1 MVRVLFVFLLGQ
13 IFLLST
19 IFNQTIYPILELN
32 RLGDSSLRSYS
43 VENYSGDILRKLYVS
58 LDKSCLGDK
67 QCNVQVIKTPVSKDN
82 KMIYEIYHS
91 DVSSLK
97 KVESTSANNVFNYYE
112 LTEEEFIDH
121 DGTFFTN
128 LNEELLRKIAKDI
141 GISLKTNDAMIDY
154 KQIFQVNSIN
164 LVILLILSQLILF
177 IYTFTR
183 IKINAVKKVLGF
195 SAFRMIISA
204 MKQLMLMQIIII
216 PIILFIHS
224 IFFLNFGNIIFR
236 YFYVLLI
243 FLIGV
248 GILNLIMLLIT
259 QFSLKYI
266 DINLMIKNKIYS
278 NRLNMSLYAV
288 KILLILSIT
297 VAASIFSQNLVRY
310 KEALNT
316 YDQFTKLGD
325 YYTSIGY
332 NSDEYEKAIHDKDL
346 LMEYGNSVKAIYQ
359 HYTNSTQLYVHDVS
373 SVLPRLS
380 PSLLERQGITIK
392 DVLSDFKKNYLILN
406 KQYLK
411 DFAAI
416 KDLDGRNIN
425 FDRINQPT
433 ILVPEKQKKHEKQM
447 IDFYIQRYNSL
458 YNYDENY
465 GIETDKDESIKSINV
480 IYINDGFKPDLL
492 GKSYKGELSGE
503 EIMDP
508 IILLDQG
515 EFDNLYYFDQLN
527 QGNIIIKADNRKDF
541 SAQIHRNDLSKLII
555 EGSLV
560 TPFQTQIRSTEFL
573 MQQSLI
579 FVVLFIITLVFVIYI
594 SNYIDIM
601 SNRKNLAIKHVLGFS
616 DLRIMRTRLLIT
628 FVLLLAVLLHWFIP
642 FDILI
647 YIIILSIDAAVLFI
661 LYKFVIVRKI
671 QDVTRGGS

>member
-13 IFLLST
+13 ILLLST

-43 VENYSGDILRKLYVS
+43 VENYSGDTLRKLYDS
-58 LDKSCLGDK
+58 FNDSCLGDK
-67 QCNVQVIKTPVSKDN
+67 QCDVQVIKTPVSKDN
-82 KMIYEIYHS
+82 KMIYEVYHS

-97 KVESTSANNVFNYYE
+97 KVESTSGNKVFNYYE
-112 LTEEEFIDH
+112 LTEEEFVDH
-121 DGTFFTN
+121 DGTFSTN
-128 LNEELLRKIAKDI
+128 LNEDLLRKIAKDI
-141 GISLKTNDAMIDY
+141 GISLKKNNAMIDY
-154 KQIFQVNSIN
+154 NQIFQVNSIN

-195 SAFRMIISA
+195 SAFRMITAA

-216 PIILFIHS
+216 PTILCIHL
-224 IFFLNFGNIIFR
+224 IFFLNFGNVISR
-236 YFYVLLI
+236 YFYVLFI

-288 KILLILSIT
+288 KIVLILSIT

-316 YDQFTKLGD
+316 YDQFTKLGE

-332 NSDEYEKAIHDKDL
+332 NSDEYEKAIRDKDL
-346 LMEYGNSVKAIYQ
+346 LVKYSNSVKSIYQ
-359 HYTNSTQLYVHDVS
+359 HYTNSAQLYVHDVS

-380 PSLLERQGITIK
+380 PSLLERQGITIEN
-392 DVLSDFKKNYLILN
+392 VLSDFKKNYLILN

-416 KDLDGRNIN
+416 KDVNGRSID

-433 ILVPEKQKKHEKQM
+433 ILVPEKQQKHEKQM

-458 YNYDENY
+458 YRYDENY
-465 GIETDKDESIKSINV
+465 GIETDKAEPIKSINV
-480 IYINDGFKPDLL
+480 IYIKDGFKPDLL

-508 IILLDQG
+508 IILLDLG

-527 QGNIIIKADNRKDF
+527 QGNMIIKADNRKDF
-541 SAQIHRNDLSKLII
+541 STQIHRNDLSKLII

-616 DLRIMRTRLLIT
+616 DIRIMRTRLLIT
-628 FVLLLAVLLHWFIP
+628 FVLLLAILLHWFIP
-642 FDILI
+642 FNISIYILI
-647 YIIILSIDAAVLFI
+647 LFVDVVVLFV
-661 LYKFVIVRKI
+661 LYKFVIVRNI